1 MKIHRI
7 LRATGLVCL
16 GVVLN
21 FGGLIAAL
29 GIATG
34 LFRVFGVPPDSWFG
48 SDYVDRRG
56 ASVAAGLELFVL
68 CLCSYAVSMQL
79 ARRGRAF
86 TRLDSFWL
94 SNPVSSLLGLLAAR
108 LAALNLV
115 LFELTAGVVLF
126 WPVAWLMMWHLA
138 VLGSQKARWGR
149 ALCTASL
156 YSLLLGSVGI
166 YRAYRMYG
174 S

>member
-21 FGGLIAAL
+21 FGGLIAAF

-56 ASVAAGLELFVL
+56 ASVAAGIELFVL
-68 CLCSYAVSMQL
+68 CLSGYAVGLRFAEHGKALS
-79 ARRGRAF
+79 
-86 TRLDSFWL
+86 RLDSFWL
-94 SNPVSSLLGLLAAR
+94 CNPVSSSLGLAGPWLVAR
-108 LAALNLV
+108 NLV
-115 LFELTAGVVLF
+115 IFEFTAAVVLL
-126 WPVAWLMMWHLA
+126 WPVAWLMVWHLA
-138 VLGSQKARWGR
+138 LLGSEQARWGR